1 MRVSHGDRPVP
12 GSQFWR
18 DPIQPWERGFLNQWH
33 MKRDRFWLLLSSAW
47 LLAAIGLIVLFI

>member
-1 MRVSHGDRPVP
+1 MATGPFREASSGEIPSSR
-12 GSQFWR
+12 GSGAFK
-18 DPIQPWERGFLNQWH
+18 ITWH